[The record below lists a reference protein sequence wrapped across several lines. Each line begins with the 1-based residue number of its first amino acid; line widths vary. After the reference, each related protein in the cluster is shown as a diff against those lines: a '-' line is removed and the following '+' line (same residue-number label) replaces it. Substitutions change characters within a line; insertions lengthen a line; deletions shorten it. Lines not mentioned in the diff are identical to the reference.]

1 MTRTI
6 FLATSNVGPLIASDG
21 IVRNDSRSY
30 TLESTSD
37 FTFEIN
43 QKNFAPHS
51 QNPAP
56 PRASI
61 RPSSDNVCA
70 RMVRH

>member
-1 MTRTI
+1 MTRSD
-6 FLATSNVGPLIASDG
+6 FLAIFHTGPVIASDG
-21 IVRNDSRSY
+21 IVQNDSPPC
-30 TLESTSD
+30 TLETTSD
-37 FTFEIN
+37 STLKRKKKDFD
-43 QKNFAPHS
+43 PHS

-56 PRASI
+56 RASF